1 MHGLK
6 NLEDVML
13 SDNNQSQ
20 EDKYHEIYLRF
31 LKQSN
36 SQNQRVE
43 QQLLGGEG
51 SEELPNGGYKVWV
64 EMIHKL
70 WRSARQHCN
79 LYIYIYVS

>member
-36 SQNQRVE
+36 SQNQRVNRIKM
-43 QQLLGGEG
+43 
-51 SEELPNGGYKVWV
+51 S
-64 EMIHKL
+64 KL
-70 WRSARQHCN
+70 QKSALQY
-79 LYIYIYVS
+79 YIYSQQSCIVYLKLMKTDLLLCSYHTRRGQ

>member
-31 LKQSN
+31 LK
-36 SQNQRVE
+36 
-43 QQLLGGEG
+43 
-51 SEELPNGGYKVWV
+51 
-64 EMIHKL
+64 
-70 WRSARQHCN
+70 
-79 LYIYIYVS
+79 